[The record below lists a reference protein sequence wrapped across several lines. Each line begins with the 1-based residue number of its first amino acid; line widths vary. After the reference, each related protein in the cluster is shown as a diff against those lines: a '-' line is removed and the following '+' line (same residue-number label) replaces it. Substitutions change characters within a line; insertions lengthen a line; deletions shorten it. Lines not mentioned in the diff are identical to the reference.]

1 VRPVDRQYP
10 VGAELVSRDHASV
23 RVWAPDHEAVDA
35 VVDGVVTR
43 LQREGDGHFA
53 AIVRARSGARYGF
66 RLPGDE
72 RVYPDPAS
80 RWLPE
85 GPDGLAAMVDLAAYR
100 WHDAAWRGVQLPGQ
114 VLYELHVGTCTRAG
128 TWRAAEALLPRL
140 REMGVTVI
148 EMMPIAE
155 FAGRFGWGYDGV
167 QWFAPTRNYG
177 EPSDLQHFVDAAHQA
192 GLGVILDVV
201 YNHLG
206 PSGNFLGRFDR
217 RWQSSRHQ
225 NEWGEALNF
234 DGDGAAAMRSLVLS
248 NVRYWIRE
256 FHFDGFRLD
265 AAQQLFDDSPDHIIA
280 AISRTA
286 HEAVATRSVIVIA
299 EHEPQDARL
308 MRPPAAGG
316 FGVDGIFNE
325 DFHHSCRVALTG
337 VRDAY
342 FTDYHGTSR
351 EWLAL
356 AERGFLF
363 QGQYYS
369 WQQQPRGT
377 PALDCEP
384 ARFICFLENHDQV
397 ANSAS
402 GRRLIDLAGEA
413 PWRALNAYLLLGPWT
428 PLLFQGQESGSEIP
442 FRYFADH
449 AADLQR
455 LVIAGRHEFLG
466 QFPRF
471 ANRAVPS
478 TSDDSMGADVFES
491 CRLGRGD
498 DRAARCLELVTD
510 LLALRRDDPTLG
522 QHAARLFGATVGE
535 RTLLLRFQGAT
546 PSLDR
551 LLVVNLDPDLNL
563 ATLPDPIVAPP
574 GDHEWRTRW
583 CSEDP
588 RYGGSGV
595 AAVEHPM
602 RLIATGRAAT
612 VFEPRAC
619 LP

>member
-1 VRPVDRQYP
+1 MPV
-10 VGAELVSRDHASV
+10 
-23 RVWAPDHEAVDA
+23 
-35 VVDGVVTR
+35 
-43 LQREGDGHFA
+43 
-53 AIVRARSGARYGF
+53 
-66 RLPGDE
+66 
-72 RVYPDPAS
+72 
-80 RWLPE
+80 
-85 GPDGLAAMVDLAAYR
+85 
-100 WHDAAWRGVQLPGQ
+100 
-114 VLYELHVGTCTRAG
+114 
-128 TWRAAEALLPRL
+128 
-140 REMGVTVI
+140 
-148 EMMPIAE
+148 AE

-177 EPSDLQHFVDAAHQA
+177 APSDLQHFVDAAHQA

-206 PSGNFLGRFDR
+206 PSGNFLGHFDR
-217 RWQSSRHQ
+217 RWQSSRHK

-234 DGDGAAAMRSLVLS
+234 DGDGAEAMRSLVLS

-286 HEAVATRSVIVIA
+286 RDAAGTRNVIVIA

-316 FGVDGIFNE
+316 YGVDGIFNE

-337 VRDAY
+337 VREAY

-369 WQQQPRGT
+369 WQKQPRGS

-402 GRRLIDLAGEA
+402 GRRLIDLAGEPA
-413 PWRALNAYLLLGPWT
+413 WRALTAYLLLGPWT
-428 PLLFQGQESGSEIP
+428 PLLFQGQETGTDVP

-449 AADLQR
+449 AESLQP
-455 LVIAGRHEFLG
+455 LVIAGRREFLG
-466 QFPRF
+466 QFTRF
-471 ANRAVPS
+471 ANQAVPS
-478 TSDDSMGADVFES
+478 TFDTSMGADVFES
-491 CRLGRGD
+491 CRLGHAHDRG
-498 DRAARCLELVTD
+498 ARCVGLVTD

-522 QHAARLFGATVGE
+522 QHAVRLFGATAGD

-546 PSLDR
+546 PPLDR

-574 GDHEWRTRW
+574 GDHEWQPRW

-588 RYGGSGV
+588 RYGGSGI
-595 AAVEHPM
+595 AAVEPPA